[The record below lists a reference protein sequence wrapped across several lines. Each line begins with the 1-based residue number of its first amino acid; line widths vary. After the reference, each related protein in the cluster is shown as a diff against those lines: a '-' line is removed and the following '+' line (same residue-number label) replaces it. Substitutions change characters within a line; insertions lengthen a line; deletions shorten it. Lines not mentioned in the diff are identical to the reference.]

1 MTISTK
7 LAQEQGGP
15 TKFEINPID
24 QGRILRPVT
33 APKRGRPSDYSP
45 EIARTFCYRL
55 IEGESLRRICADA
68 GMPDKATIFR
78 WITRHKEFRDQYALA
93 RECQAEALSDESL
106 EIARDSSG
114 DFVKKVLPDGK
125 VVLVPDLAN
134 IERARL
140 RISALHWMAGRLA
153 PKKYRYP
160 RR

>member
-1 MTISTK
+1 
-7 LAQEQGGP
+7 
-15 TKFEINPID
+15 
-24 QGRILRPVT
+24 
-33 APKRGRPSDYSP
+33 
-45 EIARTFCYRL
+45 
-55 IEGESLRRICADA
+55 
-68 GMPDKATIFR
+68 MPDKATIFR